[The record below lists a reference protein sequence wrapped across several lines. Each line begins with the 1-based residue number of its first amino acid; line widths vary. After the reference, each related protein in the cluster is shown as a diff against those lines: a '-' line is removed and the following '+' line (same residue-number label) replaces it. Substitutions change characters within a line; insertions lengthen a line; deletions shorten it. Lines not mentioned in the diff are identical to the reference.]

1 MQCMLETEAN
11 VNASPSVSDVGKSRT
26 TTTVEPQP
34 TGAELTSQWFDAAD
48 EIHVIQCRAA
58 AARRR
63 TYEDQVN
70 TLWRDVKV
78 ALADRIAA
86 YSGGRDDGI
95 QCGQTPTGGFAA
107 TQFRKPLA
115 FIDVTL
121 DSDNGLVACVYTF
134 RTHDDAPYQESVRV
148 LLVTECDAVM
158 FLTNQEGRRLE
169 TCDDAAQDL
178 LTPFIARLTCGA
190 SV

>member
-1 MQCMLETEAN
+1 MHS
-11 VNASPSVSDVGKSRT
+11 SPSVSDAGISRT

-34 TGAELTSQWFDAAD
+34 TAELTSQWFDPAD

-58 AARRR
+58 ASRRR
-63 TYEDQVN
+63 AYEDQVN

-86 YSGGRDDGI
+86 YRGCRDDGI

-107 TQFRKPLA
+107 TQFRRPLA

-121 DSDNGLVACVYTF
+121 DSDNGVVACVYTF
-134 RTHDDAPYQESVRV
+134 RTDDEAPYQESVRI
-148 LLVTECDAVM
+148 LLVTERDT
-158 FLTNQEGRRLE
+158 LLSLSTQEGELLE
-169 TCDDAAQDL
+169 TSDAAAQDL
-178 LTPFIARLTCGA
+178 LRPYFARLTCDEA
-190 SV
+190 S

>member
-1 MQCMLETEAN
+1 MHS
-11 VNASPSVSDVGKSRT
+11 SPSLSDVGISRT
-26 TTTVEPQP
+26 ATPVEPQL
-34 TGAELTSQWFDAAD
+34 TGAELTSQWFDPAD

-63 TYEDQVN
+63 AYEDQVN

-78 ALADRIAA
+78 ALTDRIAA
-86 YSGGRDDGI
+86 YTGCRDDGI

-107 TQFRKPLA
+107 TQFRNPLA

-148 LLVTECDAVM
+148 LLVTERDTLL
-158 FLTNQEGRRLE
+158 FLSTQEGQLLE
-169 TCDDAAQDL
+169 TSDAAAQDL
-178 LTPFIARLTCGA
+178 LRPYFARLTCDVA
-190 SV
+190 S

>member
-1 MQCMLETEAN
+1 MHS
-11 VNASPSVSDVGKSRT
+11 SPSLSDAGISRT

-34 TGAELTSQWFDAAD
+34 SGAQLTSHWFDPAD

-63 TYEDQVN
+63 AYEDHVN

-86 YSGGRDDGI
+86 YRGCRDEGI

-107 TQFRKPLA
+107 TQFRQPLA

-134 RTHDDAPYQESVRV
+134 RTDDEAPYQESVRV
-148 LLVTECDAVM
+148 LLVTERDTLL
-158 FLTNQEGRRLE
+158 FLSTQEGQLLE
-169 TCDDAAQDL
+169 TSDAAAQDL
-178 LTPFIARLTCGA
+178 LRPYFARLTCDAA
-190 SV
+190 S

>member
-1 MQCMLETEAN
+1 MHS
-11 VNASPSVSDVGKSRT
+11 SPSLADVGISRT

-34 TGAELTSQWFDAAD
+34 TGAQFTSEWFDPAD

-63 TYEDQVN
+63 AYEDQVN
-70 TLWRDVKV
+70 TLWGDVKV
-78 ALADRIAA
+78 ALTDRIAA
-86 YSGGRDDGI
+86 YRGCGDDGI

-121 DSDNGLVACVYTF
+121 DSANGLVACVYTF

-148 LLVTECDAVM
+148 LLVTERDTLL
-158 FLTNQEGRRLE
+158 FLSTQEGQRLE
-169 TCDDAAQDL
+169 TSDAAAQDL
-178 LTPFIARLTCGA
+178 LRPYFARLTCDVA
-190 SV
+190 S

>member
-1 MQCMLETEAN
+1 
-11 VNASPSVSDVGKSRT
+11 VHSSPSLSDAISRT
-26 TTTVEPQP
+26 TTTVEPEP
-34 TGAELTSQWFDAAD
+34 AGPHLTSQWFDPAD

-63 TYEDQVN
+63 AYEDQVN

-86 YSGGRDDGI
+86 YRGCRDDGI
-95 QCGQTPTGGFAA
+95 QCGETPTGGFAG

-115 FIDVTL
+115 FMDVTL

-134 RTHDDAPYQESVRV
+134 RTDDDAPYQEGVRI
-148 LLVTECDAVM
+148 LLVRERDTM
-158 FLTNQEGRRLE
+158 LFLSTQEGQILE
-169 TCDDAAQDL
+169 TSDAAAQDL
-178 LTPFIARLTCGA
+178 LTPYLARLAGEAA
-190 SV
+190 S